1 MKFEST
7 YNLVT
12 NKGCVI
18 WITGLSGAGK
28 TTLATKIGNNLKN
41 IGIPNILIDG
51 DVIRNILSENENEN
65 SYSNEARMRNAF
77 KYAGISLL
85 LANQGFCVITSV
97 IGMFEEI
104 YNWNKKNLPGYYE
117 IFLDIPLQK
126 LKQRDSKGIYK
137 QFEIGKIRNVAGLDL
152 EIQKPAQPNLHI
164 TNNNHLNI
172 DKIINFVIKTMYKN
186 L

>member
-1 MKFEST
+1 
-7 YNLVT
+7 
-12 NKGCVI
+12 
-18 WITGLSGAGK
+18 
-28 TTLATKIGNNLKN
+28 
-41 IGIPNILIDG
+41 
-51 DVIRNILSENENEN
+51 
-65 SYSNEARMRNAF
+65 MRNAF

-172 DKIINFVIKTMYKN
+172 DKILNFVIKTMY
-186 L
+186 